1 MILGHSCSINQT
13 LAGCQTAQ
21 PISSIDEKFLKK
33 KLICG
38 RTNGNTFLTT
48 ERADAKGKCEDG
60 KVLCGKSTFKA
71 DNKICASSV
80 DQCPITFVGFVADAN
95 LASYPAID
103 YTRVT
108 FDTGITFVYSKN
120 FDALPVTSFLVES

>member
-1 MILGHSCSINQT
+1 LLYKRTWQGTHLGCDCLGVASKWIQNDNEMILGHSCSINQT

-60 KVLCGKSTFKA
+60 KVLCGKSTF
-71 DNKICASSV
+71 
-80 DQCPITFVGFVADAN
+80 
-95 LASYPAID
+95 
-103 YTRVT
+103 
-108 FDTGITFVYSKN
+108 
-120 FDALPVTSFLVES
+120 